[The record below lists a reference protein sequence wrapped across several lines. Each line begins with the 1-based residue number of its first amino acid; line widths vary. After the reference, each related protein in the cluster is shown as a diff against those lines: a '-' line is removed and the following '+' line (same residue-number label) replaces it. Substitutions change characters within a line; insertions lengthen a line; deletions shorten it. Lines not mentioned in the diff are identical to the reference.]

1 MVEKKGVKDIEEN
14 FVMDF
19 EGFIK
24 YIKSLDPKTPIF
36 DW

>member
-1 MVEKKGVKDIEEN
+1 MVKKKGEPSIS
-14 FVMDF
+14 DF

>member
-1 MVEKKGVKDIEEN
+1 MIKKKGEASIP
-14 FVMDF
+14 DF
-19 EGFIK
+19 ESFIK